1 MRAFLAVPDEEFDAE
16 LARGDAAF
24 RAWMAGETAPLEAV
38 MEDWREG
45 ESSTAA
51 AMPYDIMV
59 ANRNEDWA
67 GQIEALLAGEGVAFI
82 AVGAGH
88 LVGPDNVQARLAAR
102 GIAAERR

>member
-1 MRAFLAVPDEEFDAE
+1 
-16 LARGDAAF
+16 
-24 RAWMAGETAPLEAV
+24 MAGETPPLEAV
-38 MEDWREG
+38 MEDWRAG
-45 ESSTAA
+45 ESSTLA

-67 GQIEALLAGEGVAFI
+67 GQIEELLTGEGVAFI

-88 LVGPDNVQARLAAR
+88 LVGPDNVQTRLAAR